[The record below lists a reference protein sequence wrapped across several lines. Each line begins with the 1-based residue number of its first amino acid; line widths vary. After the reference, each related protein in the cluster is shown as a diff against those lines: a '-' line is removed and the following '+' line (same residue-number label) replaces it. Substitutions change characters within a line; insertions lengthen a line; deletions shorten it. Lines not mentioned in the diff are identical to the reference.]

1 MNRTYVLRRAGVAA
15 ASLYAVVTLVFVAVV
30 LVPDPAPAVL
40 NYYNVNADQIPAL
53 IAAKGGNKPLLDRYV
68 AYLGNLATL
77 DWGRSV
83 SRFGNVGPP
92 VTTLLVRHAPYTLGY
107 VVPALVAGFTGGVGL
122 GAYAALHR
130 GGHVDRVV
138 RSVGY
143 VAFGIP
149 NFVVAQLALVVLS
162 AQLGLVEFT
171 LGTSQGKFYSG
182 GAPVDVW
189 TVDALVQF
197 GVVATILAITL
208 AGGQVRYARA
218 ACLEY
223 ANADFV
229 RLARAKGASGWR
241 IAAGVVRAAGLP
253 LLTGFLDDVVTTLLV
268 HVFVLEFVFA
278 LPGLGQ
284 LGLLSVKARDVS
296 TTMGLVVVVVTVAI
310 VVNFCQDVGVGAVD
324 PRVDAD

>member
-1 MNRTYVLRRAGVAA
+1 MNRTYVLRRAAVAA

-30 LVPDPAPAVL
+30 LVPDPAPAIL

-53 IAAKGGNKPLLDRYV
+53 IAAKGGNQPLLDRYV
-68 AYLGNLATL
+68 RFLENLVTL

-83 SRFGNVGPP
+83 SRLGNVGPP
-92 VTTLLVRHAPYTLGY
+92 VTTLLVRHAPYTLLY
-107 VVPALVAGFTGGVGL
+107 VVPAIVVGFTAGIGL
-122 GAYAALHR
+122 GAYAALRR
-130 GGHVDRVV
+130 GGHVDRAVQ
-138 RSVGY
+138 SVGY
-143 VAFGIP
+143 LAFGVP
-149 NFVVAQLALVVLS
+149 NFVVAQLSLVVLS

-171 LGTSQGKFYSG
+171 LGTSQGKYYTG

-197 GVVATILAITL
+197 GIVATILAITL
-208 AGGQVRYARA
+208 AGGQVRYARSK
-218 ACLEY
+218 CLEY

-229 RLARAKGASGWR
+229 RLARAKGASDWR
-241 IAAGVVRAAGLP
+241 VMAHVLRTAGLP

-268 HVFVLEFVFA
+268 HVFVLEFVFD

-284 LGLLSVKARDVS
+284 LGLVSVKARDVS
-296 TTMGLVVVVVTVAI
+296 STMAIVVVVVTVTI
-310 VVNFCQDVGVGAVD
+310 LVNFLQDLGMGVVD

>member
-1 MNRTYVLRRAGVAA
+1 MNRTYVLRRVGVAA
-15 ASLYAVVTLVFVAVV
+15 LSLYAVVTLVFVAVV

-53 IAAKGGNKPLLDRYV
+53 IAAKGGTQPLLDRYV

-83 SRFGNVGPP
+83 SRLGSIGPP
-92 VTTLLVRHAPYTLGY
+92 VTTLIARHAPYTLLY
-107 VVPALVAGFTGGVGL
+107 VVPALLVGFASGVGL
-122 GAYAALHR
+122 GAYAALRR
-130 GGHVDRVV
+130 GGYVDRAV

-143 VAFGIP
+143 LAFGVP

-171 LGTSQGKFYSG
+171 LGTSQGKYYTQ

-189 TVDALVQF
+189 TADALVQF
-197 GVVATILAITL
+197 GIVATILAITL
-208 AGGQVRYARA
+208 AGGQVRYARSE
-218 ACLEY
+218 CLEY
-223 ANADFV
+223 ATDDFV
-229 RLARAKGASGWR
+229 RLARAKGASDWR
-241 IAAGVVRAAGLP
+241 IAAGVVRTAGLP

-268 HVFVLEFVFA
+268 HAFVLEFVFD

-284 LGLLSVKARDVS
+284 LGLVSVKARDVS
-296 TTMGLVVVVVTVAI
+296 TTMGLVVVVVTGAI
-310 VVNFCQDVGVGAVD
+310 ILNLCQDLGMGVVD

>member
-1 MNRTYVLRRAGVAA
+1 MNRTYVVRRAGVAVL
-15 ASLYAVVTLVFVAVV
+15 SLYAVVTLVFVAVV

-53 IAAKGGNKPLLDRYV
+53 IAAKGGDQPLLDRYV

-83 SRFGNVGPP
+83 SRFGSVGPP
-92 VTTLLVRHAPYTLGY
+92 VTTLLVRHAPYTLLY
-107 VVPALVAGFTGGVGL
+107 AVPALVAGFAGGVGL
-122 GAYAALHR
+122 GAYAALRR
-130 GGHVDRVV
+130 GGYVDRAVQ
-138 RSVGY
+138 SVGY
-143 VAFGIP
+143 LAFGVP

-171 LGTSQGKFYSG
+171 LGTSQGKYYTG

-189 TVDALVQF
+189 TVDAFVQF
-197 GVVATILAITL
+197 GIVATILAITL
-208 AGGQVRYARA
+208 AGGQVRYARSE
-218 ACLEY
+218 CLEY
-223 ANADFV
+223 VNADFV
-229 RLARAKGASGWR
+229 KLARAKGAGVWR
-241 IAAGVVRAAGLP
+241 LMAGVVRAAGLP

-268 HVFVLEFVFA
+268 HVFVLEFVFD

-284 LGLLSVKARDVS
+284 LGLVSVKARDVS
-296 TTMGLVVVVVTVAI
+296 TTMALVVVVVAVAI
-310 VVNFCQDVGVGAVD
+310 VLNFCHDLGMGVLD

>member
-1 MNRTYVLRRAGVAA
+1 MLRRASIAA
-15 ASLYAVVTLVFVAVV
+15 LSLYAVVTLVFVAVV
-30 LVPDPAPAVL
+30 LVPDPAPAIL

-53 IAAKGGNKPLLDRYV
+53 IAAKGGNQPLLDRYV
-68 AYLGNLATL
+68 TYLGNLVTL

-83 SRFGNVGPP
+83 SRLGNVGPP
-92 VTTLLVRHAPYTLGY
+92 VTTLLVRHAPYTLLY
-107 VVPALVAGFTGGVGL
+107 VVPALVVGFASGIGL
-122 GAYAALHR
+122 GAYAALQR
-130 GGHVDRVV
+130 GGYVDRAV

-143 VAFGIP
+143 LAFGIP

-171 LGTSQGKFYSG
+171 LGTSQGKYYTG

-197 GVVATILAITL
+197 GIVATILAITL
-208 AGGQVRYARA
+208 AGGQVRYARSE
-218 ACLEY
+218 CLEY
-223 ANADFV
+223 ANADFLQ
-229 RLARAKGASGWR
+229 LAKAKGASDLR
-241 IAAGVVRAAGLP
+241 LMAGVLRAAGLP

-284 LGLLSVKARDVS
+284 LGLISVKARDVS
-296 TTMGLVVVVVTVAI
+296 TTMALVVVFVAVAI
-310 VVNFCQDVGVGAVD
+310 LLNFCQDLGMGVVD
-324 PRVDAD
+324 PRVDSDAE